1 VVLRESKSLDDA
13 GPKGIELI
21 DFTDH
26 NTLALLNEWDG
37 CDMGAILQRAKVIPL
52 IIFEVG
58 DAKGKVR
65 RRAK

>member
-1 VVLRESKSLDDA
+1 VVLRESKNLDDA

-21 DFTDH
+21 NFTDR
-26 NTLALLNEWDG
+26 NTLALLNERDG
-37 CDMGAILQRAKVIPL
+37 CGMGAILQRAKVKPL

-65 RRAK
+65 RRVK